1 MDSNIHNNIQDI
13 INEAMEYKPSYDI
26 IPNMNEHSFSGDVD
40 EDEGDDDNDDVPF
53 QTELKLCIMDLSKYV
68 WEDINK
74 VDVKE
79 VRNTTKDRNERQQDI
94 TKYITMKVIGM
105 KQTSGSI
112 SICEDNVNLEDAVW
126 AVFVSQ
132 LQPNYYQTVM
142 IHHVCAN
149 VPC

>member
-1 MDSNIHNNIQDI
+1 MDSNIHNNIKDI

-79 VRNTTKDRNERQQDI
+79 VRKTTKDRNERQQDI

-112 SICEDNVNLEDAVW
+112 SICEENVNSEDAVW
-126 AVFVSQ
+126 TIFVSQ
-132 LQPNYYQTVM
+132 LLRPNYY
-142 IHHVCAN
+142 
-149 VPC
+149 